1 MAEGDSAAVDVDFVH
16 VEAEFADAVYGL
28 SCESFI
34 QFDEVHLVDV
44 HAGLLHDF
52 ADCRNRASTHDCR
65 FNTSRSPV
73 DDASQ
78 RFDAEFFSFFSGH
91 YDNSSCAVV
100 DAGSVTSGNCAVF
113 DEGRTEFSQCFHGA
127 VRTDE
132 FVFVDDDIAFSL
144 MDRYRNDLAVE
155 FAFLLSFVS
164 QVFRTASQ
172 LILVFT
178 GYTEASGNVFSRY
191 AHVVV
196 VFRAEQAIA
205 HEQVFEDAVA
215 HTIAAAAFSDG
226 VGGVGH
232 GFHTTGY
239 DDVSIAEFDLLG
251 SEGNGTHTG
260 TAEFI

>member
-1 MAEGDSAAVDVDFVH
+1 
-16 VEAEFADAVYGL
+16 
-28 SCESFI
+28 
-34 QFDEVHLVDV
+34 
-44 HAGLLHDF
+44 
-52 ADCRNRASTHDCR
+52 
-65 FNTSRSPV
+65 
-73 DDASQ
+73 
-78 RFDAEFFSFFSGH
+78 
-91 YDNSSCAVV
+91 
-100 DAGSVTSGNCAVF
+100 
-113 DEGRTEFSQCFHGA
+113 
-127 VRTDE
+127 
-132 FVFVDDDIAFSL
+132 

-215 HTIAAAAFSDG
+215 HTITAAAFSDG